1 MPDEITR
8 AKKQTTLVKFFG
20 KLPGQ
25 SLAEIA
31 AEMKPLTNEDVDSL
45 YGGIEAGTLTY

>member
-8 AKKQTTLVKFFG
+8 AKKQTSLVKFFG

-31 AEMKPLTNEDVDSL
+31 AEMKPLTDSDVDQL
-45 YGGIEAGTLTY
+45 YNGIADGTLTY